1 MISKFISV
9 AATEIIAYT
18 YKSKRSVIHLN
29 IDIVYEEPQSNIFFK
44 MPKVLFTDEYKD
56 LSAEAKLLYGL
67 MLDRMQLSAING
79 WCDKNGEVF
88 IFYTIA
94 ETSEMLGCGHDKA
107 TRLQRELEKY
117 NLLRRKYQGK
127 GKPAKLY
134 VLTVPKISTEP
145 P

>member
-1 MISKFISV
+1 MDNES
-9 AATEIIAYT
+9 
-18 YKSKRSVIHLN
+18 
-29 IDIVYEEPQSNIFFK
+29 FFK
-44 MPKVLFTDEYKD
+44 MPKVLFTDKYNG

-67 MLDRMQLSAING
+67 MLDRMQLSAINC

-107 TRLQRELEKY
+107 TRLQRELEKH
-117 NLLRRKYQGK
+117 NLLCRKYQGK

>member
-1 MISKFISV
+1 MDNEV
-9 AATEIIAYT
+9 
-18 YKSKRSVIHLN
+18 
-29 IDIVYEEPQSNIFFK
+29 FFK
-44 MPKVLFTDEYKD
+44 MPKVLFTERYKG
-56 LSAEAKLLYGL
+56 LSAEAKLLHGL

-107 TRLQRELEKY
+107 TRLQRELVKH
-117 NLLRRKYQGK
+117 NLLCRKYQGK

-134 VLTVPKISTEP
+134 VLTVPKTSVEP

>member
-1 MISKFISV
+1 MDNES
-9 AATEIIAYT
+9 
-18 YKSKRSVIHLN
+18 
-29 IDIVYEEPQSNIFFK
+29 FFK
-44 MPKVLFTDEYKD
+44 MPKVLFTDKYKG

-107 TRLQRELEKY
+107 TRLQRELVKH
-117 NLLRRKYQGK
+117 NLLCRKYQGK

>member
-1 MISKFISV
+1 MNE
-9 AATEIIAYT
+9 TE
-18 YKSKRSVIHLN
+18 SVITSFAEDVSTAVSRVSELWLYPATKYQKGAWK
-29 IDIVYEEPQSNIFFK
+29 IVDNESFFK

-107 TRLQRELEKY
+107 TRLQRELEKH
-117 NLLRRKYQGK
+117 NLVHLLLR
-127 GKPAKLY
+127 
-134 VLTVPKISTEP
+134 
-145 P
+145 

>member
-1 MISKFISV
+1 MDNEV
-9 AATEIIAYT
+9 
-18 YKSKRSVIHLN
+18 
-29 IDIVYEEPQSNIFFK
+29 FFK
-44 MPKVLFTDEYKD
+44 MPKALFTERYKG

-94 ETSEMLGCGHDKA
+94 ETSEVFGCGHDKA

-127 GKPAKLY
+127 GRPAKLY
-134 VLTVPKISTEP
+134 VLSIPKTSIRAP
-145 P
+145 

>member
-1 MISKFISV
+1 MV
-9 AATEIIAYT
+9 AATE
-18 YKSKRSVIHLN
+18 KKRSVMILN
-29 IDIVYEEPQSNIFFK
+29 IDIFFEEPQSKIFFK

-94 ETSEMLGCGHDKA
+94 ETSEILGCGHDKA
-107 TRLQRELEKY
+107 TRLQRELETY
-117 NLLRRKYQGK
+117 NLLRRRYQGK
-127 GKPAKLY
+127 GRPAKLY
-134 VLTVPKISTEP
+134 VLPIPKTSIRAP
-145 P
+145 

>member
-1 MISKFISV
+1 MKCPHAIC
-9 AATEIIAYT
+9 A
-18 YKSKRSVIHLN
+18 
-29 IDIVYEEPQSNIFFK
+29 VYVTAFLLCNVTNFQNAKNFFAFRLSFFFK
-44 MPKVLFTDEYKD
+44 MPKVLFTDKYKN

-67 MLDRMQLSAING
+67 MLDRMNLSAING

-94 ETSEMLGCGHDKA
+94 ETSEMLGCGYDKA
-107 TRLQRELEKY
+107 TRLQRELEKH

-134 VLTVPKISTEP
+134 VLDIPKTRIRSP
-145 P
+145 

>member
-1 MISKFISV
+1 MDNE
-9 AATEIIAYT
+9 A
-18 YKSKRSVIHLN
+18 
-29 IDIVYEEPQSNIFFK
+29 FFK

-67 MLDRMQLSAING
+67 MLDRMNLSAING

-94 ETSEMLGCGHDKA
+94 ETSEVLGCGHDKA
-107 TRLQRELEKY
+107 TRLQRELVKH
-117 NLLRRKYQGK
+117 NLLCRKYQGK

>member
-1 MISKFISV
+1 MDNE
-9 AATEIIAYT
+9 A
-18 YKSKRSVIHLN
+18 
-29 IDIVYEEPQSNIFFK
+29 FFK
-44 MPKVLFTDEYKD
+44 MPKVLFTDKYKD

-88 IFYTIA
+88 IFYAIA

>member
-1 MISKFISV
+1 MDN
-9 AATEIIAYT
+9 
-18 YKSKRSVIHLN
+18 KS
-29 IDIVYEEPQSNIFFK
+29 FFK

-88 IFYTIA
+88 IFYTIV

-134 VLTVPKISTEP
+134 VLDIPKIRIRSP
-145 P
+145 

>member
-1 MISKFISV
+1 MDNES
-9 AATEIIAYT
+9 
-18 YKSKRSVIHLN
+18 
-29 IDIVYEEPQSNIFFK
+29 FFK

-107 TRLQRELEKY
+107 TRLQRELEKH

-134 VLTVPKISTEP
+134 TRDRFHLSNRSWQTGSCDQAIYRTASWHRQRCSKISRW
-145 P
+145 

>member
-1 MISKFISV
+1 
-9 AATEIIAYT
+9 
-18 YKSKRSVIHLN
+18 
-29 IDIVYEEPQSNIFFK
+29 

-107 TRLQRELEKY
+107 TRLQRELEKH
-117 NLLRRKYQGK
+117 NLLRRKYQGNDHHLHIC
-127 GKPAKLY
+127 GIY
-134 VLTVPKISTEP
+134 HSCNGCFRFI
-145 P
+145 

>member
-1 MISKFISV
+1 MG
-9 AATEIIAYT
+9 
-18 YKSKRSVIHLN
+18 
-29 IDIVYEEPQSNIFFK
+29 IDIVYTEPKKEAFFK
-44 MPKVLFTDEYKD
+44 MPKVLFSGEYKD

-107 TRLQRELEKY
+107 TKLQRELEHH
-117 NLLRRKYQGK
+117 NLLYRKHQGM
-127 GKPAKLY
+127 GRPARLY
-134 VLTVPKISTEP
+134 VLPIPKTSARIP
-145 P
+145 

>member
-1 MISKFISV
+1 VDNES
-9 AATEIIAYT
+9 
-18 YKSKRSVIHLN
+18 
-29 IDIVYEEPQSNIFFK
+29 FFK

-107 TRLQRELEKY
+107 FIIATNLSNRAELLPRSMSDK
-117 NLLRRKYQGK
+117 
-127 GKPAKLY
+127 
-134 VLTVPKISTEP
+134 
-145 P
+145 

>member
-1 MISKFISV
+1 MDNE
-9 AATEIIAYT
+9 T
-18 YKSKRSVIHLN
+18 
-29 IDIVYEEPQSNIFFK
+29 FFK
-44 MPKVLFTDEYKD
+44 MPKVLFTDEHKD

-79 WCDKNGEVF
+79 WCDKNGEIF

-94 ETSEMLGCGHDKA
+94 ETSEKLGCGHDKA
-107 TRLQRELEKY
+107 TRLQRELEKN

-134 VLTVPKISTEP
+134 VLTVPKISAESP
-145 P
+145 

>member
-1 MISKFISV
+1 
-9 AATEIIAYT
+9 
-18 YKSKRSVIHLN
+18 
-29 IDIVYEEPQSNIFFK
+29 
-44 MPKVLFTDEYKD
+44 MPKVLFTDEYKA

-67 MLDRMQLSAING
+67 MLDRMQLSTING

-94 ETSEMLGCGHDKA
+94 ETSEKLGCRYDKA

-117 NLLRRKYQGK
+117 KLLRREYQGK

-134 VLTVPKISTEP
+134 VLTVPKTSGEYA
-145 P
+145 

>member
-1 MISKFISV
+1 MI
-9 AATEIIAYT
+9 
-18 YKSKRSVIHLN
+18 LN
-29 IDIVYEEPQSNIFFK
+29 IDIVYKEPQSQIFFK
-44 MPKVLFTDEYKD
+44 MPKVLFTERYKG

-67 MLDRMQLSAING
+67 MLDRMQLSAIND

-107 TRLQRELEKY
+107 TRLQRELEKH

-134 VLTVPKISTEP
+134 VLTVPKTSAEP

>member
-1 MISKFISV
+1 MI
-9 AATEIIAYT
+9 
-18 YKSKRSVIHLN
+18 LN
-29 IDIVYEEPQSNIFFK
+29 IDIVYEEPQIKIFFK

-134 VLTVPKISTEP
+134 VLDIPKIRIRSP
-145 P
+145 

>member
-1 MISKFISV
+1 MV
-9 AATEIIAYT
+9 AATEN
-18 YKSKRSVIHLN
+18 KRSVMHLN
-29 IDIVYEEPQSNIFFK
+29 IDIVYEEPQSKIFFK
-44 MPKVLFTDEYKD
+44 MPKMLFTEEYKD

-94 ETSEMLGCGHDKA
+94 ETSEVLGCGHDKA
-107 TRLQRELEKY
+107 TRLQRELEKH

-127 GKPAKLY
+127 GRPAKLY
-134 VLTVPKISTEP
+134 VLDIPKTRIRSP
-145 P
+145 

>member
-1 MISKFISV
+1 
-9 AATEIIAYT
+9 
-18 YKSKRSVIHLN
+18 
-29 IDIVYEEPQSNIFFK
+29 

-94 ETSEMLGCGHDKA
+94 ETSEVLGCGHDKA
-107 TRLQRELEKY
+107 TRLQRELEKHTICSVVNIKENFKFQY
-117 NLLRRKYQGK
+117 EDFFN
-127 GKPAKLY
+127 AKFL
-134 VLTVPKISTEP
+134 VKEVKKCFSKCKNNFSNFKN
-145 P
+145 

>member
-1 MISKFISV
+1 MDNES
-9 AATEIIAYT
+9 
-18 YKSKRSVIHLN
+18 
-29 IDIVYEEPQSNIFFK
+29 FFK
-44 MPKVLFTDEYKD
+44 MPKMLFAERYKG

-67 MLDRMQLSAING
+67 MLDRMHLSAING

-107 TRLQRELEKY
+107 TQLQRELVKH
-117 NLLRRKYQGK
+117 NLLCRKYQGK

-134 VLTVPKISTEP
+134 VSDIPKTRIRSP
-145 P
+145 

>member
-1 MISKFISV
+1 MDNES
-9 AATEIIAYT
+9 
-18 YKSKRSVIHLN
+18 
-29 IDIVYEEPQSNIFFK
+29 FFK
-44 MPKVLFTDEYKD
+44 MPKMLFTERYKA

-94 ETSEMLGCGHDKA
+94 ETSEVLGCGHDKA
-107 TRLQRELEKY
+107 TRLQRELEKH

-134 VLTVPKISTEP
+134 VLTVPKISVEP

>member
-1 MISKFISV
+1 MI
-9 AATEIIAYT
+9 
-18 YKSKRSVIHLN
+18 LN

-44 MPKVLFTDEYKD
+44 MPKVLFTDAYKN
-56 LSAEAKLLYGL
+56 LSAEANLLYGL

-94 ETSEMLGCGHDKA
+94 ETSEKHGCGHDKS

-127 GKPAKLY
+127 GRPARLY
-134 VLTVPKISTEP
+134 VLPIPKTRIRAP
-145 P
+145 

>member
-1 MISKFISV
+1 MV
-9 AATEIIAYT
+9 AATE
-18 YKSKRSVIHLN
+18 KKRSVMILN
-29 IDIVYEEPQSNIFFK
+29 IDIFYEEPQSNIFFK
-44 MPKVLFTDEYKD
+44 MPKVLFTEEYKD

-94 ETSEMLGCGHDKA
+94 ETSGVLGCGHDKA

-117 NLLRRKYQGK
+117 NLLCRKYQGK
-127 GKPAKLY
+127 GKPVKLY
-134 VLTVPKISTEP
+134 VLPIPKTRIRSP
-145 P
+145 

>member
-1 MISKFISV
+1 M
-9 AATEIIAYT
+9 
-18 YKSKRSVIHLN
+18 HLN
-29 IDIVYEEPQSNIFFK
+29 IDIVYEEQQSQIFFK
-44 MPKVLFTDEYKD
+44 MPKVLFTEQYKD

-79 WCDKNGEVF
+79 WCDKNREVF
-88 IFYTIA
+88 IFYTID
-94 ETSEMLGCGHDKA
+94 ETSEKLGCGHDKA

-134 VLTVPKISTEP
+134 VLDIPKTRIRSP
-145 P
+145 